1 MTGERKERGYK
12 EQREKKA
19 SLMATLFADA
29 CTPLGPKVFAVSITM
44 GVLTPGSVNAGHSA
58 QPPLM

>member
-1 MTGERKERGYK
+1 MMGERKK
-12 EQREKKA
+12 T